1 MNEVWKPIT
10 GYELMY
16 SVSNLGNIRNDTT
29 GLNLKPWKNW
39 EGYLLV
45 DLYSNGKATHK
56 SVHRLVAEAF
66 LGSKHGMQVNHKN
79 EVKSDNRLGNL
90 EWVTQK
96 ENINYG
102 TGNYRKGMA
111 KRVKVVSRSLS
122 GEDASTTELLKRL
135 LPLVQKSRTS
145 LRLAVAKGK
154 LRVDFTGIIRSEI
167 KWQSKNPKNST
178 TKTSVFA

>member
-16 SVSNLGNIRNDTT
+16 SVSNLGNIRNETT

-39 EGYLLV
+39 KGYLLV

-122 GEDASTTELLKRL
+122 GEEREYNGIVEASASTGAEKSNISAACRGKR
-135 LPLVQKSRTS
+135 
-145 LRLAVAKGK
+145 
-154 LRVDFTGIIRSEI
+154 
-167 KWQSKNPKNST
+167 
-178 TKTSVFA
+178 KTAGGLYWNYKE